1 MKIIHEQVD
10 YELVSKTVNKDP
22 LNVVVHWHNNTEIIQ
37 VFDST
42 EKFIIDSELI
52 EAEPGDIIFIKEHA
66 IHNYLIKNLTFMRIV
81 HVHPSLL
88 LNTQKSRK
96 RIKTLIKAAEIDAVP
111 GLRSKLDI
119 LFMLMDRE
127 TPATSASDNLY
138 FKHISIAVYSLLAK
152 HFSEEEPP
160 QTKKR
165 EREDFYKIIEYV
177 NNNFKENI
185 NTTNIGQDLFISRNY
200 VTRLFTK
207 FTGMTLTDYIRLL
220 RINHATQLM
229 NEGLSITEAA
239 LESGFQ
245 CVRTFNSAFKKEY
258 GITPVEFKKNQ
269 NSDKAI
275 K

>member
-1 MKIIHEQVD
+1 M
-10 YELVSKTVNKDP
+10 
-22 LNVVVHWHNNTEIIQ
+22 
-37 VFDST
+37 
-42 EKFIIDSELI
+42 
-52 EAEPGDIIFIKEHA
+52 
-66 IHNYLIKNLTFMRIV
+66 
-81 HVHPSLL
+81 
-88 LNTQKSRK
+88 
-96 RIKTLIKAAEIDAVP
+96 
-111 GLRSKLDI
+111 
-119 LFMLMDRE
+119 
-127 TPATSASDNLY
+127 
-138 FKHISIAVYSLLAK
+138 
-152 HFSEEEPP
+152 
-160 QTKKR
+160 
-165 EREDFYKIIEYV
+165 